1 LAGVSGRS
9 DTGRV
14 AALRAVLLSSQG
26 MRVLFADAIER
37 STADALA
44 ARGHECVFEAGLSS
58 DDLPDRIEGFEA
70 LVVRSTKVTADTIEA
85 ADALELIVR
94 AGAGTN
100 TIDVEAA
107 SEVGIYVTNV
117 PGRNAIAVAELTLG
131 LLLAIDRR
139 IADNVADLRA
149 GSWDKATYSQADGL
163 FGKVMGIVGLGE
175 IGFAVAERAAAFG
188 LRVQAIRKD
197 RDEPTEERIRSL
209 GLELVDSLEELVET
223 SDIVSIHVP
232 ATAETESMFD
242 ARLLGRMKEGAI
254 LLNTSR
260 GDIVDEAALLDALET
275 RALRVGL
282 DVYPDEPGSSA
293 TGWSSKLAQ
302 HPNVVGTHHIG
313 ASTAQ
318 AQKAVADGV
327 VEIIDAYVRGEILN
341 CVNLAPTRLGTHTL
355 HVRHFDRV
363 GVLAGVFDILRRRE
377 LNVEQMENRVFD
389 GRNAAVATIDVVG
402 DVGPDLIA
410 AIEGLDNVIHVSAVP
425 TDRGGS

>member
-1 LAGVSGRS
+1 
-9 DTGRV
+9 
-14 AALRAVLLSSQG
+14 
-26 MRVLFADAIER
+26 MRVLFADAIDP
-37 STADALA
+37 STVDALTE
-44 ARGHECVFEAGLSS
+44 RGHECVSDPKLSA
-58 DDLPDRIEGFEA
+58 DDLPARIPGFEA
-70 LVVRSTKVTADTIEA
+70 LVVRSTEVTAATIEA

-100 TIDVEAA
+100 TIEVEAA

-117 PGRNAIAVAELTLG
+117 PGRNAIAVAELTMG

-139 IADNVADLRA
+139 IADNVADLRT
-149 GSWDKATYSQADGL
+149 GSWNKADYSKADGL
-163 FGKVMGIVGLGE
+163 FGKVIGIVGLGE
-175 IGFAVAERAAAFG
+175 IGFAVAERATGFG
-188 LRVQAIRKD
+188 LQVHAIRKD
-197 RDEPTEERIRSL
+197 RDEVTDERIR
-209 GLELVDSLEELVET
+209 GLDIELVDSLEELVAS

-232 ATAETESMFD
+232 ATPETESMFD
-242 ARLLGRMKEGAI
+242 ARLLDRMKEGAI

-275 RALRVGL
+275 RGIRAGL
-282 DVYPDEPGSSA
+282 DVYPDEPGSAA
-293 TGWSSKLAQ
+293 TDWSSKLAQ

-313 ASTAQ
+313 ASTSQ
-318 AQKAVADGV
+318 AQKAVAEGV
-327 VEIIDAYVRGEILN
+327 VEIIDAFVRGEILN

-377 LNVEQMENRVFD
+377 LNVEQMENRVFE

-410 AIEGLDNVIHVSAVP
+410 ALEALDDVIHVSAVP
-425 TDRGGS
+425 TERGRS

>member
-1 LAGVSGRS
+1 
-9 DTGRV
+9 
-14 AALRAVLLSSQG
+14 
-26 MRVLFADAIER
+26 MRVLFADAIDP
-37 STADALA
+37 STPDVLTDL
-44 ARGHECVFEAGLSS
+44 GHELVSDPKLSAG
-58 DDLPDRIEGFEA
+58 DLPGRIPGFEA
-70 LVVRSTKVTADTIEA
+70 LVVRSTKVTAATIEA

-100 TIDVEAA
+100 TIDVDAA

-117 PGRNAIAVAELTLG
+117 PGRNAVAVAELTMG

-149 GSWDKATYSQADGL
+149 GSWNKTAYSQADGL
-163 FGKVMGIVGLGE
+163 FGKVIGIVGLGE

-188 LRVQAIRKD
+188 LQVRAIRKD
-197 RDEPTEERIRSL
+197 RDEAAEERIRGL
-209 GLELVDSLEELVET
+209 GIELVDSLEELVAS
-223 SDIVSIHVP
+223 SDIVTVHVP
-232 ATAETESMFD
+232 ATPETESMFD
-242 ARLLGRMKEGAI
+242 ARLLDRMKEGAI

-260 GDIVDEAALLDALET
+260 GDIVDEAALLDAIET
-275 RALRVGL
+275 RGLRAGL
-282 DVYPDEPGSSA
+282 DVYPDEPGSGA
-293 TGWSSKLAQ
+293 TEWSSKLAQ

-327 VEIIDAYVRGEILN
+327 VEIIDAFVHGEILN

-363 GVLAGVFDILRRRE
+363 GVLAGVFDILRRRD
-377 LNVEQMENRVFD
+377 LNVEQMENRVFE

-402 DVGPDLIA
+402 DVGPDLIGA
-410 AIEGLDNVIHVSAVP
+410 LEGLDDVIHVSAVP
-425 TDRGGS
+425 TERGGP

>member
-1 LAGVSGRS
+1 
-9 DTGRV
+9 
-14 AALRAVLLSSQG
+14 
-26 MRVLFADAIER
+26 MRVLFGDVIDP

-44 ARGHECVFEAGLSS
+44 DRGHECVSDPKLSA
-58 DDLPDRIEGFEA
+58 DDLPGRIQGFQT
-70 LVVRSTKVTADTIEA
+70 LVVRSTKVTAATIEA

-100 TIDVEAA
+100 TIDVDAA

-117 PGRNAIAVAELTLG
+117 PGRNAIAVAELTMG

-139 IADNVADLRA
+139 IADNVADLRT
-149 GSWDKATYSQADGL
+149 GSWNKTAYSKADGL

-175 IGFAVAERAAAFG
+175 IGLAVAERAAAFG
-188 LRVQAIRKD
+188 LQVRAIRKD
-197 RDEPTEERIRSL
+197 RDEETEEHIKAL
-209 GLELVDSLEELVET
+209 DIELVDSLEDLVAT
-223 SDIVSIHVP
+223 CDIVSIHVP

-242 ARLLGRMKEGAI
+242 AGLLGRMKEGAI

-260 GDIVDEAALLDALET
+260 GDIVDEAALLDAVET
-275 RALRVGL
+275 RGLRAGL
-282 DVYPDEPGSSA
+282 DVYPGEPGSGA
-293 TGWSSKLAQ
+293 TGWSSKLAM

-327 VEIIDAYVRGEILN
+327 VEIIDAFVRGEILN

-363 GVLAGVFDILRRRE
+363 GVLAGVFDILRRRD
-377 LNVEQMENRVFD
+377 LNVEQMENRVFE
-389 GRNAAVATIDVVG
+389 GRDAAVATIDVVG

-410 AIEGLDNVIHVSAVP
+410 ALEGLEDVIHVSAVP
-425 TDRGGS
+425 TERGGS

>member
-1 LAGVSGRS
+1 
-9 DTGRV
+9 
-14 AALRAVLLSSQG
+14 
-26 MRVLFADAIER
+26 MRVLLADAIDP
-37 STADALA
+37 STVGVLTD
-44 ARGHECVFEAGLSS
+44 RGHDCVSDPKLTA
-58 DDLPDRIEGFEA
+58 DDLPDRIAGFEA
-70 LVVRSTKVTADTIEA
+70 LVVRSTKVTAATIQA

-100 TIDVEAA
+100 TIDVDAA

-117 PGRNAIAVAELTLG
+117 PGRNAIAVAELTMG

-139 IADNVADLRA
+139 IADNVADLRT
-149 GSWDKATYSQADGL
+149 GSWNKSSYSKADGL

-175 IGFAVAERAAAFG
+175 IGFAVAERASAFG
-188 LRVQAIRKD
+188 LDVRAIRKD
-197 RDEPTEERIRSL
+197 RDEATEERIRSL
-209 GLELVDSLEELVET
+209 GIELEDSLEELVAT
-223 SDIVSIHVP
+223 ADIVSIHVP
-232 ATAETESMFD
+232 ATPETDSMFD
-242 ARLLGRMKEGAI
+242 ARMLGRMKEGAI

-275 RALRVGL
+275 RALRAGL
-282 DVYPDEPGSSA
+282 DVYPDEPGSGA
-293 TGWSSKLAQ
+293 TDWSSKLAQ

-318 AQKAVADGV
+318 AQKAVAEGV
-327 VEIIDAYVRGEILN
+327 VEVLDAFVRGEILN

-377 LNVEQMENRVFD
+377 LNVEQMENRVFE

-410 AIEGLDNVIHVSAVP
+410 ALEGLDHVIHVSAVP

>member
-1 LAGVSGRS
+1 
-9 DTGRV
+9 
-14 AALRAVLLSSQG
+14 
-26 MRVLFADAIER
+26 MRVLLADAIDP
-37 STADALA
+37 STVGVLTD
-44 ARGHECVFEAGLSS
+44 RGHDCVSDPKLTA
-58 DDLPDRIEGFEA
+58 DDLPGRIAGFEA
-70 LVVRSTKVTADTIEA
+70 LVVRSTKVTAATIQA

-100 TIDVEAA
+100 TIDVDAA

-117 PGRNAIAVAELTLG
+117 PGRNAIAVAELTMG

-139 IADNVADLRA
+139 IADNVADLRT
-149 GSWDKATYSQADGL
+149 GSWNKTSYSKADGL

-175 IGFAVAERAAAFG
+175 IGFAVAERASAFG
-188 LRVQAIRKD
+188 LDVRAIRKD
-197 RDEPTEERIRSL
+197 RDEATEERIRSL
-209 GLELVDSLEELVET
+209 GIELEDSLEELVT
-223 SDIVSIHVP
+223 TADIVSIHVP
-232 ATAETESMFD
+232 ATPETDSMFD
-242 ARLLGRMKEGAI
+242 ARMLGRMKEGAI

-275 RALRVGL
+275 RALRAGL
-282 DVYPDEPGSSA
+282 DVYPDEPGSGA
-293 TGWSSKLAQ
+293 TDWSSKLAQ

-318 AQKAVADGV
+318 AQKAVAEGV
-327 VEIIDAYVRGEILN
+327 VEVIDAFVRGEILN

-377 LNVEQMENRVFD
+377 LNVEQMENRVFE

-410 AIEGLDNVIHVSAVP
+410 ALEGLDHVIHVSAVP